1 MADEEHKNSFCLA
14 PELLTRISD
23 RYHTVYSET
32 LADAPE
38 AQKQLYPA
46 QPTTEREIGTLIEVA
61 FWASLLKEE
70 GRHHSFQLQYSPPVP
85 DYLGD
90 SFVFGERLAFT
101 PEKLA
106 KLAPAVNAQDMVIG
120 VSQDQNGKLGIW
132 GFGTPSVH
140 ALLITCLDPGQLI
153 VEFQGYPNLS
163 ELEKPSSFSAL
174 VTGSRMEFIDRHAG
188 VFGIK
193 LIHSRFPG
201 STDDWQLIESAVF
214 RSHDLSDIARFMR
227 SHGHGGILLLVEDDQ
242 DWTESIIKPM
252 LYSYEIGKPYEKI
265 KDVIAAKWKASME
278 RQSLSFEPAYWDIE
292 GPKRAL
298 QQLGQLTAVDGA
310 TVVTYA
316 LDVLTFGAKITP
328 KNSSKP
334 IEQVLVSEPF
344 EGSSHEEKFT
354 SDLGGT
360 RHQFAAQFVYD
371 QQRSVAV
378 VASQDGRLSVLAWH
392 PGMQMVAVTL
402 HAEFTLL

>member
-1 MADEEHKNSFCLA
+1 MMANEEHKNSFCLA

-32 LADAPE
+32 LAGAPE

-46 QPTTEREIGTLIEVA
+46 QTATEREIGTLIEVA

-85 DYLGD
+85 DYLD
-90 SFVFGERLAFT
+90 DRFVFGERLAFT

-106 KLAPAVNAQDMVIG
+106 KLAPALNAQDAAIG

-132 GFGTPSVH
+132 GFGLPSAY

-153 VEFQGYPNLS
+153 VSFNGYPS
-163 ELEKPSSFSAL
+163 QLEKPYSFSAL
-174 VTGSRMEFIDRHAG
+174 ITGSRLEFIDRHAG
-188 VFGIK
+188 VFGIS
-193 LIHSRFPG
+193 LVHSRFLG
-201 STDDWQLIESAVF
+201 ATNDWQLIESAAF
-214 RSHDLSDIARFMR
+214 LSRDLCDIARFMR
-227 SHGHGGILLLVEDDQ
+227 SQGHGGILLLVEDDQ
-242 DWTESIIKPM
+242 NWAESIIKPM
-252 LYSYEIGKPYEKI
+252 LYSCEIGKPYGKI
-265 KDVIAAKWKASME
+265 KDIVAEKWKKLME
-278 RQSLSFEPAYWDIE
+278 PQRLSFEPAYWDIE

-310 TVVTYA
+310 TIVTYD
-316 LDVLTFGAKITP
+316 LDVRTFGAKITP
-328 KNSSKP
+328 KISSKP
-334 IEQVLVSEPF
+334 IERVLVSEPF
-344 EGSSHEEKFT
+344 EVSSHEEKFL
-354 SDLGGT
+354 SALGGT

-392 PGMQMVAVTL
+392 SGMQMVAVTL